1 MLNLKV
7 NNADSS
13 NTGVKV
19 GRSRAWEYLM
29 IRWMKSRQV
38 GVNDSMSIS
47 MLFNEE
53 QIRQYRLQFRP
64 FCFEIILRES
74 GMQENSLS
82 PDMLEYDW
90 SKPPILPE
98 LPSTYRHGYPHLFLF
113 YYCFTYLKL
122 FHFMF
127 LSYLH
132 PYLITI
138 YSISLS
144 TTYPQ
149 SFISHS
155 TEGKSYYLYPL
166 FVLLLIT
173 FLVIFTYNRLA

>member
-1 MLNLKV
+1 
-7 NNADSS
+7 
-13 NTGVKV
+13 
-19 GRSRAWEYLM
+19 
-29 IRWMKSRQV
+29 MKSRQV

-113 YYCFTYLKL
+113 YYCFTYFILC
-122 FHFMF
+122 F
-127 LSYLH
+127 LVTFTPILLLYILYLSVQLTLSH
-132 PYLITI
+132 LSRTQLRVSLTIYIPYL
-138 YSISLS
+138 
-144 TTYPQ
+144 
-149 SFISHS
+149 FC
-155 TEGKSYYLYPL
+155 YLLP
-166 FVLLLIT
+166 F
-173 FLVIFTYNRLA
+173 